1 MKNIMGEYAMK
12 KKIALATLS
21 VLPLA
26 AGSVYASGQIGTV
39 TATSLNVRSGAGTNY
54 KVLFSVKKNEQVNIT
69 QVLGGSVVSTSP
81 VVYVYKMKADYSHNV
96 PVMMNEERTQILS
109 FPDPRDL
116 WDGEKL
122 RLPTALVQDYWL
134 DNKGIGVNVAFLKY
148 TYEEYSKLSTPPSV
162 KDMLANLLDKYPL
175 VEIHACGHWA
185 DYTDIVSE
193 LNSKIVEGKIGK

>member
-1 MKNIMGEYAMK
+1 MKLSYQLAIVVACLLVACKSSK
-12 KKIALATLS
+12 KS
-21 VLPLA
+21 VD
-26 AGSVYASGQIGTV
+26 Q
-39 TATSLNVRSGAGTNY
+39 NVEMVANA
-54 KVLFSVKKNEQVNIT
+54 QVNMT
-69 QVLGGSVVSTSP
+69 QMLGGSATSTSP

-109 FPDPRDL
+109 FPDPKDL
-116 WDGEKL
+116 LDGDKL
-122 RLPTALVQDYWL
+122 RLPTALEQDYWL

-148 TYEEYSKLSTPPSV
+148 TSEEYSKLSAPPSV
-162 KDMLANLLDKYPL
+162 KVMLANLLDKDPL

>member
-1 MKNIMGEYAMK
+1 MKLSYLLAILSACLFVACKSSKESVNQNVGM
-12 KKIALATLS
+12 IA
-21 VLPLA
+21 
-26 AGSVYASGQIGTV
+26 
-39 TATSLNVRSGAGTNY
+39 
-54 KVLFSVKKNEQVNIT
+54 NEQVNIT

-134 DNKGIGVNVAFLKY
+134 DNKGIGVHVAFLKY